1 MMEWQS
7 ETAGDPREFMDT
19 LRIDLFEDEVFVF
32 TPKGEV
38 KSLPAG
44 STPIDFAYAVHTDVG
59 AHCVGAKVN
68 GRIVPLHTRLN
79 SGDIVEIIT
88 SRSSRGPSR
97 DWLGIAT
104 TPRARQKIRQHFRRE
119 QREDSEH
126 SGRDLLQETLRRQGL
141 PAQKLLSSDVF
152 PRVVKDLG
160 YQKADDLYAALG
172 SGRIPVRAVVNKVLQ
187 RSGGE
192 KAAVPEVEML
202 PTEPKRGAL
211 ASAAS
216 SEFGITVEGMSDIV
230 VRMAKC
236 CKPIPGDE
244 ILGYISLGKGVT
256 IHRRNARTR
265 APVARQE
272 PRAFHDGEL
281 GGSRR
286 RRPSA
291 SRSRSRRSTATT
303 CSKTSPARCPT
314 RASTSSARRCRR
326 CPTASCAT
334 ASSSRSATSTSSPT
348 SSPTSRPSAPST
360 TPTGWSRARGR
371 GGPVPA
377 GRAGPPLDERP
388 AAPDSVSRL
397 PLSAK

>member
-38 KSLPAG
+38 KSLAAG

-59 AHCVGAKVN
+59 AHCVGAKIN

-152 PRVVKDLG
+152 SRIVKDLG
-160 YQKADDLYAALG
+160 YQKADDLYVALG
-172 SGRIPVRAVVNKVLQ
+172 SGRIPVRAVVNKVMQ

-202 PTEPKRGAL
+202 PTEPNAGSPGERRLERVRHRRRGHERHRRAHGEVLQADPRRRDPRLHLARQGRHHPPRRVQERAGAL
-211 ASAAS
+211 AKNR
-216 SEFGITVEGMSDIV
+216 ERFTNVTWEG
-230 VRMAKC
+230 
-236 CKPIPGDE
+236 
-244 ILGYISLGKGVT
+244 
-256 IHRRNARTR
+256 
-265 APVARQE
+265 
-272 PRAFHDGEL
+272 L
-281 GGSRR
+281 GG
-286 RRPSA
+286 RPSA
-291 SRSRSRRSTATT
+291 SSSRSRRSTATT
-303 CSKTSPARCPT
+303 CSKTSPAPCPT
-314 RASTSSARRCRR
+314 RA
-326 CPTASCAT
+326 
-334 ASSSRSATSTSSPT
+334 
-348 SSPTSRPSAPST
+348 
-360 TPTGWSRARGR
+360 
-371 GGPVPA
+371 
-377 GRAGPPLDERP
+377 
-388 AAPDSVSRL
+388 
-397 PLSAK
+397 